1 MSAATLALRGDAVRT
16 RWSMTASVV
25 FHVLLLLWLIVFHQ
39 ATEQHDPTLAEIAWL
54 DADPAEIPSA
64 AASPA
69 PADAPTV
76 TSPVPALRRAQV
88 SDPGTLTLDNRMS
101 SRLEALQHGST
112 PDPVAGTAVTPIPST
127 PAPAVVGAMG
137 APSAGPALALRHGA
151 VDRPGLELRRVQ
163 GTGASADPAVVATH
177 LPESATAAPATAA
190 AGGTARRML
199 AGAALMGPVSDRA
212 ILSQVKPVYP
222 EWAKREAVEAS
233 VTLYFV
239 VRSDGSVRE
248 NVLVQ
253 KTAGF
258 EDFDESARTALRAW
272 RFQAL
277 PSGSTGEQWGTITFR
292 FRLRDAG

>member
-1 MSAATLALRGDAVRT
+1 VSVATLRLGGDAGRT

-25 FHVLLLLWLIVFHQ
+25 VHALLLLWLILFRH

-54 DADPAEIPSA
+54 DADPAETPSA

-69 PADAPTV
+69 PADAPAV
-76 TSPVPALRRAQV
+76 TSPLPALRRAKV
-88 SDPGTLTLDNRMS
+88 SDPGTLTLDDRMS
-101 SRLEALQHGST
+101 ARLEALQHGST
-112 PDPVAGTAVTPIPST
+112 PDPITGPAVTPLPSS
-127 PAPAVVGAMG
+127 PAPAVVGAPG
-137 APSAGPALALRHGA
+137 TPSAGPALALRHGA
-151 VDRPGLELRRVQ
+151 VDRPGLELRRVP
-163 GTGASADPAVVATH
+163 GAGASAVPAVVATH
-177 LPESATAAPATAA
+177 LAESSAAAPATAP
-190 AGGTARRML
+190 AGATTRRML

-212 ILSQVKPVYP
+212 ILTQVTPVYP

-258 EDFDESARTALRAW
+258 EDFDESARAALRAW

-277 PSGSTGEQWGTITFR
+277 PQGSAGEQWGTITFH